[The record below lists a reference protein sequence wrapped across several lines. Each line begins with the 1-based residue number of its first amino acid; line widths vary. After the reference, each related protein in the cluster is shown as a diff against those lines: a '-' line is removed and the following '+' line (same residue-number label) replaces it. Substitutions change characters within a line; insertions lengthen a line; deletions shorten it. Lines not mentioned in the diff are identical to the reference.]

1 MSIIYPY
8 KKAAHSVKAMH
19 RLCVANT
26 SLVVIYDILSY
37 VGGVNLNI
45 LLFTIN
51 YLHFYGAKV
60 HKKNDIRKCYVIFF
74 RNICNI
80 RLIRIVH
87 TSVCGL
93 GKHTCRGV
101 KANDAPWG

>member
-1 MSIIYPY
+1 
-8 KKAAHSVKAMH
+8 MH

-26 SLVVIYDILSY
+26 SFIIIYDILPC
-37 VGGVNLNI
+37 VGGVNSNI

-51 YLHFYGAKV
+51 YLHFYDAKV

-93 GKHTCRGV
+93 GRRIGHEAATSDV
-101 KANDAPWG
+101 LWV